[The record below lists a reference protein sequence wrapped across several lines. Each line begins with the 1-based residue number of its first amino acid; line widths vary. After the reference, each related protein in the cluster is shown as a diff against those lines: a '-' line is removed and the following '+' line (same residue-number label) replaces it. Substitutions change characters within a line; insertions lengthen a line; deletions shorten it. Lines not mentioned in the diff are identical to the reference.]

1 MRPVYTQGMRVQID
15 VDGMANPLPPPP
27 FRRRPPGVFAFA
39 LHDYQTSEYFRED
52 WGYSVPRGLF
62 EDKDK
67 LKNKEGWP
75 EMVPFEQRVGVK
87 LTEELQ
93 WFWFK
98 QLVLSYFGHVEPNR
112 LTSREMEFMK
122 NAWRGI
128 TKGHTAFCNN
138 KGTDTCRDFI
148 RNVNPNEELPVLWEN
163 TCGGTT
169 LELNSD
175 ATYAKGHKVKTLRTS
190 DYETWKDWTFL
201 DHPQFF
207 TFGTNATPY
216 KSRTTDTLTTTGPWK
231 VDPMHYLDGKH
242 VPVPIISEAGHV
254 FVEPHRV
261 RILNFIEPTPSPY
274 VR

>member
-1 MRPVYTQGMRVQID
+1 MRVQID
-15 VDGMANPLPPPP
+15 IDGVAHILPPPP
-27 FRRRPPGVFAFA
+27 FRGRPAGVFAFM
-39 LHDYQTSEYFRED
+39 LHDYQTSEFFRKD
-52 WGYSVPRGLF
+52 WGYSVPRGLL
-62 EDKDK
+62 EDKDG
-67 LKNKEGWP
+67 LKNTQGWP
-75 EMVPFEQRVGVK
+75 EMVPFQPRVGVK

-98 QLVLSYFGHVEPNR
+98 QLVLSYYGHTDVSR
-112 LTSREMEFMK
+112 LTPPEMDFLT

-148 RNVNPNEELPVLWEN
+148 RNVNKDEELPVLWEN

-169 LELNSD
+169 VELNSD
-175 ATYAKGHKVKTLRTS
+175 AVYSKGHKVKTLRTS
-190 DYETWKDWTFL
+190 DYETWKDWTFI

-216 KSRTTDTLTTTGPWK
+216 RARSTDTLSTTGPWK

-242 VPVPIISEAGHV
+242 VPVPIISKAGHV

-261 RILNFIEPTPSPY
+261 RILNSWEPTPSPY
-274 VR
+274 VK

>member
-1 MRPVYTQGMRVQID
+1 MRAQID
-15 VDGMANPLPPPP
+15 IDGVARSLPPPP

-39 LHDYQTSEYFRED
+39 LHDYETSAYLRKD

-62 EDKDK
+62 KDNDK
-67 LKNKEGWP
+67 LKNQLGWP
-75 EMVPFEQRVGVK
+75 EMVPFEPRVGVK

-98 QLVLSYFGHVEPNR
+98 QLILSCYGHPEFDR
-112 LTSREMEFMK
+112 LTAGEQDFIK

-128 TKGHTAFCNN
+128 TKSYTAFCNGR
-138 KGTDTCRDFI
+138 GTDRCRDFI
-148 RNVNPNEELPVLWEN
+148 RNVNRDEELPILWEN

-169 LELNSD
+169 LELNST
-175 ATYAKGHKVKTLRTS
+175 AVYSKGHKVKTLRTA

-216 KSRTTDTLTTTGPWK
+216 QAGTNDTFTTTGPWK

-242 VPVPIISEAGHV
+242 VPVPIISKMGHV
-254 FVEPHRV
+254 FVESERV
-261 RILNFIEPTPSPY
+261 RILDVSEPTPSPY
-274 VR
+274 VK

>member
-1 MRPVYTQGMRVQID
+1 MRYQID
-15 VDGMANPLPPPP
+15 IDGQARPLPSNPL
-27 FRRRPPGVFAFA
+27 RRMSAAIFAFV
-39 LHDYQTSEYFRED
+39 LHDYQTSEFFRAD
-52 WGYSVPRGLF
+52 WGYAVPRGLLM
-62 EDKDK
+62 DNDR
-67 LKNKEGWP
+67 LKNKQGWP
-75 EMVPFEQRVGVK
+75 EMVPFKPRVGVK
-87 LTEELQ
+87 LTSELQ

-98 QLVLSYFGHVEPNR
+98 QLTLSYFGHMEVGNLRPN
-112 LTSREMEFMK
+112 EMEFMQ

-138 KGTDTCRDFI
+138 KGTDTCHDFI
-148 RNVNPNEELPVLWEN
+148 RDVNRNNDVPVLWEN

-169 LELNSD
+169 VELNSRE
-175 ATYAKGHKVKTLRTS
+175 AYAKGHKVKTLRTS

-216 KSRTTDTLTTTGPWK
+216 QAGTEATYSTQGPWK
-231 VDPMHYLDGKH
+231 VDPMHYLEGKH

-261 RILNFIEPTPSPY
+261 RILSFMESTPSPY
-274 VR
+274 VK